1 MRTKEELETLQAKLK
16 EVIMADKT
24 FAERL
29 ASLEESE
36 DVKKALEEKGVDL
49 TADEIKQIAE
59 AFRSAGEGDGELS
72 EDQLEAA
79 GGGMPLYGLLP
90 APVVDGAER
99 FK

>member
-1 MRTKEELETLQAKLK
+1 M
-16 EVIMADKT
+16 DKT

-90 APVVDGAER
+90 APVVGGAER

>member
-16 EVIMADKT
+16 EIMADKT

>member
-16 EVIMADKT
+16 EVMADKT